1 MCLTSTNHKIGDH
14 VNDVDTARKQWVGL
28 LKALVVVAASVF
40 AFSSTAQAE
49 ESEFSIVASVQ
60 NQTIDGGVAT
70 KNPVAGVSI
79 AVTTAM
85 GAPVGEGITD
95 ASGIVTITVPAKDAY
110 LVSID
115 LATLPDGITLIDE
128 TKTQASIEKDS
139 FTTNTKRV
147 TFFAG
152 SSTATGA
159 PLFDRVAQ
167 RLVDGIRLGLIIAI
181 CSVGLSLIF
190 GTTGLTNFA
199 HGEMVTFGGLIA
211 FWFNVLLGVPL
222 LIAAPL
228 VIALGGVFGLAMNAV
243 IFAKLRK
250 RGIGLISQLV
260 VSVGLSIMLRNMYL
274 YQFGGRTR
282 PLDDFSLQVAKSF
295 GPVSIT
301 MRDLT
306 TAIISLIAL
315 VAVALYLQKS
325 RTGKAIR
332 AVSDNPNLAS
342 STGIDTQ
349 KIIRIVWFAGG
360 ALAAMG
366 GVFRGLDEQ
375 VGFEMG
381 SGLIFL
387 MFAGITLGGLGS
399 AYGALVGGF
408 LVGILVELASLVVP
422 AELKNAPAL
431 FILIIVLVV
440 RPQGILGRKQR
451 VG

>member
-1 MCLTSTNHKIGDH
+1 MRLLLAVIGAVCLFGLSNGS
-14 VNDVDTARKQWVGL
+14 AR
-28 LKALVVVAASVF
+28 AA
-40 AFSSTAQAE
+40 
-49 ESEFSIVASVQ
+49 ESEFTITASVQ
-60 NQTIDGGVAT
+60 DQVVSGSSTT
-70 KNPVAGVSI
+70 RNPVAGVVI
-79 AVTTAM
+79 VVTDKAGTE
-85 GAPVGEGITD
+85 VVRGETGSD
-95 ASGIVTITVPAKDAY
+95 GTISLPVPAKDYYVITLDVA
-110 LVSID
+110 S
-115 LATLPDGITLIDE
+115 LPDGVSLINE
-128 TKTQASIEKDS
+128 EKFSTIIEKDA
-139 FTTNTKRV
+139 FTTNDKLVR
-147 TFFAG
+147 FFTGAG
-152 SSTATGA
+152 STSSVS
-159 PLFDRVAQ
+159 LFDKILQ
-167 RLVDGIRLGLIIAI
+167 RSVDGIRLGLIIAI

-199 HGEMVTFGGLIA
+199 HGEMVTFGGLMA
-211 FWFNVLLGVPL
+211 FWLNVIIGIPLLLG
-222 LIAAPL
+222 APL
-228 VIALGGVFGLAMNAV
+228 VVVLGGVFGYLFNEL
-243 IFAKLRK
+243 IFGRLRK

-260 VSVGLSIMLRNMYL
+260 VSVGLSIMLRNFFL

-282 PLDDFSLQVAKSF
+282 PLDDFSLQVAKKF

-306 TAIISLIAL
+306 TAIISLIVL
-315 VAVALYLQKS
+315 VAVAMFLQRS

-332 AVSDNPNLAS
+332 AVSDNAALAS

-349 KIIRIVWFAGG
+349 RIIRIVWIAGG
-360 ALAAMG
+360 ALAALG
-366 GVFRGLDEQ
+366 GLFRGLDEQ

-408 LVGILVELASLVVP
+408 FVGLFVELASLVVP

-431 FILIIVLVV
+431 LILVVVLIV

>member
-1 MCLTSTNHKIGDH
+1 MCLTSTNRKIGDL
-14 VNDVDTARKQWVGL
+14 VNDVATARKQWFGL
-28 LKALVVVAASVF
+28 LKAFVVVAASVF
-40 AFSSTAQAE
+40 AFSGTAQAQ

-60 NQTIDGGVAT
+60 NQTIDDGVAT

-79 AVTTAM
+79 SVTTAT
-85 GAPVGEGITD
+85 GSAVGEGITD
-95 ASGIVTITVPAKDAY
+95 ASGMVTISVPSKDAY
-110 LVSID
+110 LVNID

-139 FTTNTKRV
+139 FTTNAKRV

-159 PLFDRVAQ
+159 PLFDRLAQ

-228 VIALGGVFGLAMNAV
+228 VIALGGVFGLAMNAL

-282 PLDDFSLQVAKSF
+282 PLDDFSLQVAKSI

-315 VAVALYLQKS
+315 VSVALYLQKS

-366 GVFRGLDEQ
+366 GLFRGLDEQ

-431 FILIIVLVV
+431 VILIIVLVV

>member
-1 MCLTSTNHKIGDH
+1 MTGTNNSKSRIF
-14 VNDVDTARKQWVGL
+14 AVGRAFAVL
-28 LKALVVVAASVF
+28 LAALFMFSAPDIASAAD
-40 AFSSTAQAE
+40 ADN
-49 ESEFSIVASVQ
+49 SIIISVQ
-60 NQTIDGGVAT
+60 NQSNTNGVSE
-70 KNPVAGVSI
+70 KKPVAGVKVSVANLAGMAI
-79 AVTTAM
+79 
-85 GAPVGEGITD
+85 GEGVTD
-95 ASGIVTITVPAKDAY
+95 SSGSATISVPAKDNYVVTLDVASLPSGVT
-110 LVSID
+110 LVE
-115 LATLPDGITLIDE
+115 G
-128 TKTQASIEKDS
+128 TKTVVDIVKDA
-139 FTTNTKRV
+139 FTTNQKRV

-152 SSTATGA
+152 SSGESGA
-159 PLFDRVAQ
+159 SLFDRIAQ
-167 RLVDGIRLGLIIAI
+167 RLVDGVRLGLIIAI

-211 FWFNVLLGVPL
+211 FWFNVLLGIPL
-222 LIAAPL
+222 LIAAPV
-228 VIALGGVFGLAMNAV
+228 VIALGGVLGLAMNGF

-260 VSVGLSIMLRNMYL
+260 VSVGLSIMLRNMFL

-301 MRDLT
+301 MRDLS
-306 TAIISLIAL
+306 TAIISLIVL
-315 VAVALYLQKS
+315 VSVAVYLQKS

-332 AVSDNPNLAS
+332 AVSDNPSLAS

-349 KIIRIVWFAGG
+349 KIIRVVWFAGG

-381 SGLIFL
+381 AGLIFL

-408 LVGILVELASLVVP
+408 LVGLLVELASLVVP

-431 FILIIVLVV
+431 LILIIVLVV

>member
-1 MCLTSTNHKIGDH
+1 MRAMFI
-14 VNDVDTARKQWVGL
+14 L
-28 LKALVVVAASVF
+28 LGVLVALAAPAAVHALDSDYSIIVSVA
-40 AFSSTAQAE
+40 
-49 ESEFSIVASVQ
+49 
-60 NQTIDGGVAT
+60 NQTNNNGVSE
-70 KNPVAGVSI
+70 KKPVAGVQI
-79 AVTTAM
+79 AITTPTGAAIGEGVTDATGAVTIA
-85 GAPVGEGITD
+85 
-95 ASGIVTITVPAKDAY
+95 VPAKDDYVVTLDVASLPAGVT
-110 LVSID
+110 LVE
-115 LATLPDGITLIDE
+115 G
-128 TKTQASIEKDS
+128 TKTVVNIVKDA
-139 FTTNTKRV
+139 FTTNQKRV

-152 SSTATGA
+152 STGDSGA
-159 PLFDRVAQ
+159 SLAERIAQ
-167 RLVDGIRLGLIIAI
+167 RLVDGVRLGLIIAI

-199 HGEMVTFGGLIA
+199 HGEMVTFGGMMA

-222 LIAAPL
+222 LIAGPL
-228 VIALGGVFGLAMNAV
+228 VIALGGIFGLAMNGL

-306 TAIISLIAL
+306 TTIISLVVL
-315 VAVALYLQKS
+315 LGVAAYLQRS

-332 AVSDNPNLAS
+332 AVSDNPSLAS

-366 GVFRGLDEQ
+366 GLFRGLDEQ

-408 LVGILVELASLVVP
+408 LVGLLVELASLVVP

-431 FILIIVLVV
+431 LILIVVLVL

>member
-1 MCLTSTNHKIGDH
+1 VTEKNNSKSRIF
-14 VNDVDTARKQWVGL
+14 VVGR
-28 LKALVVVAASVF
+28 AFAVVVGALIMFAAPGV
-40 AFSSTAQAE
+40 ANAA
-49 ESEFSIVASVQ
+49 ESENSIIVSVQ
-60 NQTIDGGVAT
+60 DQANNNGVSE
-70 KNPVAGVSI
+70 KKPVAGVKVSVSNPSGLAI
-79 AVTTAM
+79 
-85 GAPVGEGITD
+85 GEGVTD
-95 ASGIVTITVPAKDAY
+95 SAGLATIPVPAKDDYVVTLDVASLPSGVT
-110 LVSID
+110 LVE
-115 LATLPDGITLIDE
+115 G
-128 TKTQASIEKDS
+128 TKTVVNIVKDS

-152 SSTATGA
+152 SSGESGA
-159 PLFDRVAQ
+159 SLFDRIAQ

-211 FWFNVLLGVPL
+211 FWFNVLLGIPL

-228 VIALGGVFGLAMNAV
+228 VIALGGILGLAMNGI

-306 TAIISLIAL
+306 TAIISLVVL
-315 VAVALYLQKS
+315 LGVAAFLQRS

-332 AVSDNPNLAS
+332 AVSDNPSLAS

-349 KIIRIVWFAGG
+349 KIIRVVWFAGG

-399 AYGALVGGF
+399 AYGALIGGF
-408 LVGILVELASLVVP
+408 FVGLLVELASLVVP

>member
-1 MCLTSTNHKIGDH
+1 MTDKNNSKSHIFTI
-14 VNDVDTARKQWVGL
+14 ARAFAVVFG
-28 LKALVVVAASVF
+28 ALIIFAAPGVANA
-40 AFSSTAQAE
+40 AD
-49 ESEFSIVASVQ
+49 SENSIIVSVQ
-60 NQTIDGGVAT
+60 DQTNNNGVSE
-70 KNPVAGVSI
+70 KKPVAGVKVSVSYPSGLAI
-79 AVTTAM
+79 
-85 GAPVGEGITD
+85 GEGVTD
-95 ASGIVTITVPAKDAY
+95 SAGLATIPVPAKDDY
-110 LVSID
+110 VV
-115 LATLPDGITLIDE
+115 TLDIASLPSGVTLIE
-128 TKTQASIEKDS
+128 GTKTVVNIIKDS
-139 FTTNTKRV
+139 FTTNSKRV

-152 SSTATGA
+152 SSGESGA
-159 PLFDRVAQ
+159 SLFDRIAQ

-211 FWFNVLLGVPL
+211 FWFNVLLGIPL

-228 VIALGGVFGLAMNAV
+228 VIALGGVLGLAMNGI

-306 TAIISLIAL
+306 TAIISLVVL
-315 VAVALYLQKS
+315 LGVAAFLQRS

-332 AVSDNPNLAS
+332 AVSDNPSLAS

-349 KIIRIVWFAGG
+349 KIIRVVWFAGG

-399 AYGALVGGF
+399 AYGALIGGF
-408 LVGILVELASLVVP
+408 FVGLLVELASLVVP

>member
-1 MCLTSTNHKIGDH
+1 VTGKNNSKSRIF
-14 VNDVDTARKQWVGL
+14 AVGR
-28 LKALVVVAASVF
+28 AFAVVVGALIMFAAPGV
-40 AFSSTAQAE
+40 ANAA
-49 ESEFSIVASVQ
+49 ESENSIIVSVQ
-60 NQTIDGGVAT
+60 NQANNNGVSE
-70 KNPVAGVSI
+70 KIPVAGVKVSVSNPSGLAI
-79 AVTTAM
+79 
-85 GAPVGEGITD
+85 GEGVTD
-95 ASGIVTITVPAKDAY
+95 SAGLATIAVPAKDDYVVTLDVASLPSGVT
-110 LVSID
+110 LVE
-115 LATLPDGITLIDE
+115 G
-128 TKTQASIEKDS
+128 TKTVVNIVKDS
-139 FTTNTKRV
+139 FTTNSKRV

-152 SSTATGA
+152 SSGESGA
-159 PLFDRVAQ
+159 SLFDRIAQ

-211 FWFNVLLGVPL
+211 FWFNVLLGIPL

-228 VIALGGVFGLAMNAV
+228 VIALGGVLGLAMNGI

-301 MRDLT
+301 LRDLT
-306 TAIISLIAL
+306 TAIISLVVL
-315 VAVALYLQKS
+315 LCVAAFLQRS

-332 AVSDNPNLAS
+332 AVSDNPSLAS

-349 KIIRIVWFAGG
+349 KIIRVVWFAGG

-399 AYGALVGGF
+399 AYGALIGGF
-408 LVGILVELASLVVP
+408 FVGLLVELASLVVP

-431 FILIIVLVV
+431 LILIIVLVV

>member
-1 MCLTSTNHKIGDH
+1 MTGTNNSKSRIFAVGRAFA
-14 VNDVDTARKQWVGL
+14 VLLAALFMFSVPDVAS
-28 LKALVVVAASVF
+28 AAD
-40 AFSSTAQAE
+40 ADN
-49 ESEFSIVASVQ
+49 SIIISVQ
-60 NQTIDGGVAT
+60 NQANTNGVSE
-70 KNPVAGVSI
+70 KKPVAGVKVSVANLAGMEI
-79 AVTTAM
+79 
-85 GAPVGEGITD
+85 GEGVTD
-95 ASGIVTITVPAKDAY
+95 SSGSATISVPAKDNYVVTLDVASLPSGVT
-110 LVSID
+110 LVE
-115 LATLPDGITLIDE
+115 G
-128 TKTQASIEKDS
+128 TKTVVNIVKDA
-139 FTTNTKRV
+139 FTTNQKRV

-152 SSTATGA
+152 TSGESGA
-159 PLFDRVAQ
+159 SLFDRIAQ
-167 RLVDGIRLGLIIAI
+167 RLVDGVRLGLIIAI

-211 FWFNVLLGVPL
+211 FWFNVLLGIPL
-222 LIAAPL
+222 LIAAPV
-228 VIALGGVFGLAMNAV
+228 VIALGGVLGLAMNGF

-260 VSVGLSIMLRNMYL
+260 VSVGLSIMLRNMFL

-301 MRDLT
+301 MRDLS
-306 TAIISLIAL
+306 TAIISLIVL
-315 VAVALYLQKS
+315 VSVAVYLQRS

-332 AVSDNPNLAS
+332 AVSDNPSLAS

-349 KIIRIVWFAGG
+349 KIIRVVWFAGG

-381 SGLIFL
+381 AGLIFL

-408 LVGILVELASLVVP
+408 LVGLLVELASLVVP

-431 FILIIVLVV
+431 LILIIVLVV

>member
-1 MCLTSTNHKIGDH
+1 LWLSSIGAAICILGFSQGT
-14 VNDVDTARKQWVGL
+14 V
-28 LKALVVVAASVF
+28 KAA
-40 AFSSTAQAE
+40 
-49 ESEFSIVASVQ
+49 ESEFTITASVQ
-60 NQTIDGGVAT
+60 DQSVDGSTTSRA
-70 KNPVAGVSI
+70 PVAGVTIVVTNQAGTEVTRGETGTDGTI
-79 AVTTAM
+79 AL
-85 GAPVGEGITD
+85 P
-95 ASGIVTITVPAKDAY
+95 VPAKDY
-110 LVSID
+110 YVVTLDVS
-115 LATLPDGITLIDE
+115 TLPDGVSLINE
-128 TKTQASIEKDS
+128 EKFTAVIEKDA
-139 FTTNTKRV
+139 FTTNDKLVR
-147 TFFAG
+147 FFTGASAS
-152 SSTATGA
+152 SSTS
-159 PLFDRVAQ
+159 LFDKILQ
-167 RLVDGIRLGLIIAI
+167 RSVDGVRLGLIIAI

-199 HGEMVTFGGLIA
+199 HGEMVTFGGLMA
-211 FWFNVLLGVPL
+211 FWLNVIIGIPL
-222 LIAAPL
+222 LIGAPL
-228 VIALGGVFGLAMNAV
+228 VIVLGGLFGFLFNEL
-243 IFAKLRK
+243 IFGRLRK

-260 VSVGLSIMLRNMYL
+260 VSVGLSIMLRNFYL

-282 PLDDFSLQVAKSF
+282 PLDDFSLQVAKKF

-306 TAIISLIAL
+306 TAIISLVVLI
-315 VAVALYLQKS
+315 AVAMFLQRS

-332 AVSDNPNLAS
+332 AVSDNSALAS

-349 KIIRIVWFAGG
+349 RIIRIVWIAGG
-360 ALAAMG
+360 ALAALG

-408 LVGILVELASLVVP
+408 FVGLFVELASLVVP

-431 FILIIVLVV
+431 FILVVVLIV

>member
-1 MCLTSTNHKIGDH
+1 MTEKNNSKSRIFA
-14 VNDVDTARKQWVGL
+14 VAR
-28 LKALVVVAASVF
+28 AFAVVVGALIMFSAPGVANAAD
-40 AFSSTAQAE
+40 
-49 ESEFSIVASVQ
+49 SENSIIVSVQ
-60 NQTIDGGVAT
+60 DQAN
-70 KNPVAGVSI
+70 NNGVSEKKP
-79 AVTTAM
+79 VTGVKVSVSNSA
-85 GAPVGEGITD
+85 GLAIGEGVTD
-95 ASGIVTITVPAKDAY
+95 SAGLATIAVPAKDDYVVTIDVASLPTGVT
-110 LVSID
+110 LVE
-115 LATLPDGITLIDE
+115 G
-128 TKTQASIEKDS
+128 TKTVVNIVKDS
-139 FTTNTKRV
+139 FTTNSKRV

-152 SSTATGA
+152 SVGESGA
-159 PLFDRVAQ
+159 SLFDRVAQ

-211 FWFNVLLGVPL
+211 FWFNVLLGIPL

-228 VIALGGVFGLAMNAV
+228 VIALGGVLGLAMNGI

-306 TAIISLIAL
+306 TAIISLVVL
-315 VAVALYLQKS
+315 LGVAAFLQRS

-332 AVSDNPNLAS
+332 AVSDNPSLAS

-349 KIIRIVWFAGG
+349 KIIRVVWFAGG

-399 AYGALVGGF
+399 AYGALIGGF
-408 LVGILVELASLVVP
+408 FVGLLVELASLVVP

-431 FILIIVLVV
+431 LILIIVLVV

>member
-1 MCLTSTNHKIGDH
+1 MVLLAALFIFS
-14 VNDVDTARKQWVGL
+14 VPDVAS
-28 LKALVVVAASVF
+28 AAD
-40 AFSSTAQAE
+40 ADN
-49 ESEFSIVASVQ
+49 SIIISVQ
-60 NQTIDGGVAT
+60 NQANTNGVSE
-70 KNPVAGVSI
+70 KKPVAGVKVSVANLAGMAI
-79 AVTTAM
+79 
-85 GAPVGEGITD
+85 GEGVTD
-95 ASGIVTITVPAKDAY
+95 SSGSATISVPAKDNYVVTLDVASLPSGVT
-110 LVSID
+110 LVE
-115 LATLPDGITLIDE
+115 G
-128 TKTQASIEKDS
+128 TKTVVNIVKDA
-139 FTTNTKRV
+139 FTTNQKRV

-152 SSTATGA
+152 SSGESGA
-159 PLFDRVAQ
+159 SLFDRIAQ
-167 RLVDGIRLGLIIAI
+167 RLVDGVRLGLIIAI

-211 FWFNVLLGVPL
+211 FWFNVLLGIPL
-222 LIAAPL
+222 LIAAPV
-228 VIALGGVFGLAMNAV
+228 VIALGGVLGLAMNGF

-260 VSVGLSIMLRNMYL
+260 VSVGLSIMLRNMFL

-282 PLDDFSLQVAKSF
+282 PLDDFSVQVAKSF

-301 MRDLT
+301 MRDLS
-306 TAIISLIAL
+306 TAIISLIVL
-315 VAVALYLQKS
+315 VSVAVYLQKS

-332 AVSDNPNLAS
+332 AVSDNPSLAS

-349 KIIRIVWFAGG
+349 KIIRVVWFAGG

-381 SGLIFL
+381 AGLIFL

-408 LVGILVELASLVVP
+408 LVGLLVELASLVVP

-431 FILIIVLVV
+431 LILIIVLVV

>member
-1 MCLTSTNHKIGDH
+1 M
-14 VNDVDTARKQWVGL
+14 
-28 LKALVVVAASVF
+28 
-40 AFSSTAQAE
+40 
-49 ESEFSIVASVQ
+49 
-60 NQTIDGGVAT
+60 
-70 KNPVAGVSI
+70 
-79 AVTTAM
+79 M
-85 GAPVGEGITD
+85 
-95 ASGIVTITVPAKDAY
+95 
-110 LVSID
+110 
-115 LATLPDGITLIDE
+115 
-128 TKTQASIEKDS
+128 
-139 FTTNTKRV
+139 
-147 TFFAG
+147 
-152 SSTATGA
+152 
-159 PLFDRVAQ
+159 
-167 RLVDGIRLGLIIAI
+167 
-181 CSVGLSLIF
+181 
-190 GTTGLTNFA
+190 
-199 HGEMVTFGGLIA
+199 A

-222 LIAAPL
+222 LIAAPV
-228 VIALGGVFGLAMNAV
+228 VIALGGLLGLAMNGL

-282 PLDDFSLQVAKSF
+282 PLDDFSLQVAKHF
-295 GPVSIT
+295 GPISIT
-301 MRDLT
+301 IRDLST
-306 TAIISLIAL
+306 TIISFIVLL
-315 VAVALYLQKS
+315 AVAGYLQRS

-332 AVSDNPNLAS
+332 AVSDNPSLAS

-366 GVFRGLDEQ
+366 GLFRGLDEQ

-408 LVGILVELASLVVP
+408 LVGLLVELASLVVP

>member
-1 MCLTSTNHKIGDH
+1 MTGTNNSKSRIFAVGRAFA
-14 VNDVDTARKQWVGL
+14 VLLAALLMFSVPDVAS
-28 LKALVVVAASVF
+28 AAD
-40 AFSSTAQAE
+40 ADN
-49 ESEFSIVASVQ
+49 SIIISVQ
-60 NQTIDGGVAT
+60 NQSNTNGVSE
-70 KNPVAGVSI
+70 KKPVAGVKVSVANLAGMAI
-79 AVTTAM
+79 
-85 GAPVGEGITD
+85 GEGVTD
-95 ASGIVTITVPAKDAY
+95 SSGSATISVPAKDNYVVTLDVASLPSGVT
-110 LVSID
+110 LVE
-115 LATLPDGITLIDE
+115 G
-128 TKTQASIEKDS
+128 TKTVVNIVKDA
-139 FTTNTKRV
+139 FTTNQKRV

-152 SSTATGA
+152 SSGESGA
-159 PLFDRVAQ
+159 SLFDRIAQ
-167 RLVDGIRLGLIIAI
+167 RLVDGVRLGLIIAI

-211 FWFNVLLGVPL
+211 FWFNVLLGIPL
-222 LIAAPL
+222 LIAAPV
-228 VIALGGVFGLAMNAV
+228 VIALGGVLGLAMNGF

-260 VSVGLSIMLRNMYL
+260 VSVGLSIMLRNMFL

-301 MRDLT
+301 MRDLS
-306 TAIISLIAL
+306 TAIISLIVL
-315 VAVALYLQKS
+315 VSVAVYLQKS

-332 AVSDNPNLAS
+332 AVSDNPSLAS

-349 KIIRIVWFAGG
+349 KIIRVVWFAGG

-381 SGLIFL
+381 AGLIFL

-408 LVGILVELASLVVP
+408 LVGLLVELASLVVP

-431 FILIIVLVV
+431 LILIIVLVV

>member
-1 MCLTSTNHKIGDH
+1 MGERRVGRARLWLSSIGAAICILGFSQGT
-14 VNDVDTARKQWVGL
+14 V
-28 LKALVVVAASVF
+28 KAA
-40 AFSSTAQAE
+40 
-49 ESEFSIVASVQ
+49 ESEFTITASVQ
-60 NQTIDGGVAT
+60 DQSVDGSTTSRA
-70 KNPVAGVSI
+70 PVAGVTI
-79 AVTTAM
+79 VVTNQAGTE
-85 GAPVGEGITD
+85 VTRGETGTD
-95 ASGIVTITVPAKDAY
+95 GTVALPVPAKDY
-110 LVSID
+110 YVVTLDVS
-115 LATLPDGITLIDE
+115 TLPDGASLINE
-128 TKTQASIEKDS
+128 EKFTAVIEKDA
-139 FTTNTKRV
+139 FTTNDKLVR
-147 TFFAG
+147 FFTGASAS
-152 SSTATGA
+152 SSTS
-159 PLFDRVAQ
+159 LFDKILQ
-167 RLVDGIRLGLIIAI
+167 RSVDGVRLGLIIAI

-199 HGEMVTFGGLIA
+199 HGEMVTFGGLMA
-211 FWFNVLLGVPL
+211 FWLNVIIGIPL
-222 LIAAPL
+222 LIGAPL
-228 VIALGGVFGLAMNAV
+228 VIVLGGLFGFLFNEL
-243 IFAKLRK
+243 IFGRLRK

-260 VSVGLSIMLRNMYL
+260 VSVGLSIMLRNFYL

-282 PLDDFSLQVAKSF
+282 PLDDFSLQVAKKF

-306 TAIISLIAL
+306 TAIISLVVLI
-315 VAVALYLQKS
+315 AVAMFLQRS

-332 AVSDNPNLAS
+332 AVSDNSALAS

-349 KIIRIVWFAGG
+349 RIIRIVWIAGG
-360 ALAAMG
+360 ALAALG

-408 LVGILVELASLVVP
+408 FVGLFVELASLVVP

-431 FILIIVLVV
+431 FILVVVLIV

>member
-1 MCLTSTNHKIGDH
+1 MHTEFGDE
-14 VNDVDTARKQWVGL
+14 VAENENSKSRFFAVGR
-28 LKALVVVAASVF
+28 AFAVVLAAMFMFSAPGVAHAADSDN
-40 AFSSTAQAE
+40 
-49 ESEFSIVASVQ
+49 SIIVSVQ
-60 NQTIDGGVAT
+60 NQA
-70 KNPVAGVSI
+70 NNNGVSEKKPVVGVKI
-79 AVTTAM
+79 SVTNPEGLA
-85 GAPVGEGITD
+85 VGEGVTD
-95 ASGIVTITVPAKDAY
+95 STGTATIPVPAKDNYVVTLDVASLPSGVT
-110 LVSID
+110 LV
-115 LATLPDGITLIDE
+115 DG
-128 TKTQASIEKDS
+128 TKTVVNIVKDA
-139 FTTNTKRV
+139 FTTNAKRV

-152 SSTATGA
+152 SVGESGA
-159 PLFDRVAQ
+159 SLIDRIAQ
-167 RLVDGIRLGLIIAI
+167 RLVDGVRLGLIIAI

-211 FWFNVLLGVPL
+211 FWLNVLLGIPL
-222 LIAAPL
+222 LIAAPI
-228 VIALGGVFGLAMNAV
+228 VIALGGVLGLAMNGL

-282 PLDDFSLQVAKSF
+282 PLDDFSLQVAKHF

-301 MRDLT
+301 IRDLST
-306 TAIISLIAL
+306 TIISFIVLMG
-315 VAVALYLQKS
+315 VAGYLQRS

-332 AVSDNPNLAS
+332 AVSDNPSLAS

-366 GVFRGLDEQ
+366 GLFRGLDEQ

-408 LVGILVELASLVVP
+408 LVGLLVELASLVVP

-431 FILIIVLVV
+431 LILIIVLVV

>member
-1 MCLTSTNHKIGDH
+1 MTEKNNSKSRIFA
-14 VNDVDTARKQWVGL
+14 VARAFAVVVGALIMFSAPGVANAADAENSIIVSVQDQANNNGVSEKKPVTGVKVSVSNSVGL
-28 LKALVVVAASVF
+28 A
-40 AFSSTAQAE
+40 
-49 ESEFSIVASVQ
+49 I
-60 NQTIDGGVAT
+60 
-70 KNPVAGVSI
+70 
-79 AVTTAM
+79 
-85 GAPVGEGITD
+85 GEGVTD
-95 ASGIVTITVPAKDAY
+95 SAGLATIPVPAKDDYVVTLDVASLPTGVT
-110 LVSID
+110 LVE
-115 LATLPDGITLIDE
+115 G
-128 TKTQASIEKDS
+128 TKTVVNIVKDS
-139 FTTNTKRV
+139 FTTNSKRV

-152 SSTATGA
+152 SVGESGA
-159 PLFDRVAQ
+159 SLFDRVAQ

-211 FWFNVLLGVPL
+211 FWFNVLLGIPL

-228 VIALGGVFGLAMNAV
+228 VIALGGVLGLAMNGI

-306 TAIISLIAL
+306 TAIISLVVL
-315 VAVALYLQKS
+315 LGVAAFLQRS

-332 AVSDNPNLAS
+332 AVSDNPSLAS

-349 KIIRIVWFAGG
+349 KIIRVVWFAGG

-399 AYGALVGGF
+399 AYGALIGGF
-408 LVGILVELASLVVP
+408 FVGLLVELASLVVP

-431 FILIIVLVV
+431 LILIIVLVV